1 MVWASAVFRVFKTNA
16 LYCVFSRA
24 LTREQLRRMGIFVFL
39 TNNFFLLPL
48 KQLIGFD
55 VQSVQ
60 SATVLMKL
68 FFRIDFFNVS

>member
-1 MVWASAVFRVFKTNA
+1 MVWASAVFTVFKTNA

-39 TNNFFLLPL
+39 TNNFFTAA
-48 KQLIGFD
+48 QTTIGFD

-60 SATVLMKL
+60 SATVLMKI
-68 FFRIDFFNVS
+68 FFRIDFLM

>member
-1 MVWASAVFRVFKTNA
+1 MVWASAVFTVFKTNA

-55 VQSVQ
+55 VQS
-60 SATVLMKL
+60 ATVLMNI
-68 FFRIDFFNVS
+68 FFRIDFLM